1 MKHIPWIATAVA
13 LSLAISAGCGRD
25 ARTDEPTAP
34 ERPDVA
40 PPAEPAP
47 ENGDVL
53 QGTRWRVVSVDGA
66 ALPAG
71 RSPVTVEFTEPGRL
85 AGQAPCNR
93 FMASYD
99 LEGDGFRVGQAA
111 STMMA
116 CEPELMRAEQA
127 FLDLLGQVQRRFV
140 TGDALQLVTGDNR
153 QIYAER
159 L

>member
-1 MKHIPWIATAVA
+1 MKHTPWIATALA
-13 LSLAISAGCGRD
+13 LSLAVSAGCGRGE
-25 ARTDEPTAP
+25 RGEEPPAP
-34 ERPDVA
+34 AAGDVA
-40 PPAEPAP
+40 PPADPAA
-47 ENGDVL
+47 ENGDAL
-53 QGTRWRVVSVDGA
+53 QGTRWRVISVDGA
-66 ALPAG
+66 ALPEG
-71 RSPVTVEFTEPGRL
+71 RSPATIEFTEPGRI

-116 CEPELMRAEQA
+116 CEPALLEAEQA

-140 TGDALQLVTGDNR
+140 TGDALQLVTADDR